1 MYLSVMIPH
10 SVHKLS
16 ILLYNIRNEFRL
28 FKKVTVYHNWE
39 IVNMNSIL
47 IASNVV
53 SSLFLLIIVCSFYQL
68 KNLVFQKTKYFRYC
82 LWVTIIGLLSEALSY
97 AFDGQPGKGYIAGI
111 FCFFAYIMLPLLVVL
126 YGFYVLSISEES
138 FKSVAQKFQRINIP
152 ICILEFLFIIVGV
165 VTGYLYSVV
174 NDSIVTGPWIYYV
187 SILPSISFICILPIS
202 KHICNFWG
210 VKEKWPVFLVIAIPV
225 ASIAFFYVMHASI
238 RQGFIGASLAL
249 AIIYVIIQ
257 IKIITEADI
266 DASLYNEMSINDAL
280 TGLKNRRGYMEV
292 VNNLSKD
299 ETVGVVF
306 CDANSLKAV
315 NDTYGHEAGDK
326 LIKKLANILK
336 EEFPDG
342 NVCRISGDE
351 FVCIIEDV
359 VDNAFADRMVALAS
373 ILRDNDRI
381 ASYGFSVGKGEKI
394 LEIVNKAEHMMYNDK
409 ERYYKETGKDRR
421 R

>member
-1 MYLSVMIPH
+1 
-10 SVHKLS
+10 
-16 ILLYNIRNEFRL
+16 
-28 FKKVTVYHNWE
+28 
-39 IVNMNSIL
+39 MNLIL
-47 IASNVV
+47 IAANVV

-68 KNLVFQKTKYFRYC
+68 KNIVFQKTRYFRYC

-97 AFDGQPGKGYIAGI
+97 VFDGQPGKGYIAGI
-111 FCFFAYIMLPLLVVL
+111 FCFLGYAMLPLLVVI

-138 FKSVAQKFQRINIP
+138 FKSNAQRFQRINVP
-152 ICILEFLFIIVGV
+152 LNILELLFIIAGT
-165 VTGYLYSVV
+165 VTGNLYSVV
-174 NDSIVTGPWIYYV
+174 NDTIIIGPWSYYV
-187 SILPSISFICILPIS
+187 SVLPAISFICLLPIA
-202 KHICNFWG
+202 KHIYNFWG
-210 VKEKWPVFLVIAIPV
+210 VKEWWTILLIISIPI
-225 ASIAFFYVMHASI
+225 ASIVFFYVTHASL
-238 RQGFIGASLAL
+238 RQGFIGAALAL

-257 IKIITEADI
+257 TKIITEADI
-266 DASLYNEMSINDAL
+266 DATLYNELSINDAL
-280 TGLKNRRGYMEV
+280 TGLRNRRGYMEI
-292 VNNLSKD
+292 VNNLPKE

-315 NDTYGHEAGDK
+315 NDTYGHEAGDR

-351 FVCIIEDV
+351 FVCILNDV

>member
-1 MYLSVMIPH
+1 
-10 SVHKLS
+10 
-16 ILLYNIRNEFRL
+16 
-28 FKKVTVYHNWE
+28 
-39 IVNMNSIL
+39 MNLIL
-47 IASNVV
+47 IAANVV

-68 KNLVFQKTKYFRYC
+68 KNVVFQKTKYFRYC
-82 LWVTIIGLLSEALSY
+82 LWVTIIGLLSEALSF

-138 FKSVAQKFQRINIP
+138 FKSNAQKFQRINVP
-152 ICILEFLFIIVGV
+152 LNILELLFIIAGT
-165 VTGYLYSVV
+165 VTGNLYSVV
-174 NDSIVTGPWIYYV
+174 NDTIIIGPWSYYV
-187 SILPSISFICILPIS
+187 SVLPAISFICLLPIA
-202 KHICNFWG
+202 KHIYNFWG
-210 VKEKWPVFLVIAIPV
+210 VKEWWPILLIISIPI
-225 ASIAFFYVMHASI
+225 ASIVLFYVMHACF
-238 RQGFIGASLAL
+238 RQGFIGAALAL

-257 IKIITEADI
+257 TKIITEADI
-266 DASLYNEMSINDAL
+266 DATLYNELSINDAL
-280 TGLKNRRGYMEV
+280 TGLRNRRGYMEI
-292 VNNLSKD
+292 VNNLPKE

-315 NDTYGHEAGDK
+315 NDTYGHEAGDR

-351 FVCIIEDV
+351 FVCILNDV

-381 ASYGFSVGKGEKI
+381 ASYGFAVGKGEQI

>member
-16 ILLYNIRNEFRL
+16 ILLYNKNEFSL
-28 FKKVTVYHNWE
+28 LKKVTVQHDWE
-39 IVNMNSIL
+39 IITMNLIL
-47 IASNVV
+47 IAANVV

-68 KNLVFQKTKYFRYC
+68 KNVVFQKTRYFRYC
-82 LWVTIIGLLSEALSY
+82 LWTTICGLLSEALSY
-97 AFDGQPGKGYIAGI
+97 VFDGQPGKGYIAGI
-111 FCFFAYIMLPLLVVL
+111 FCFLGYTMLPLLIVL
-126 YGFYVLSISEES
+126 YGFYVLSISEDN
-138 FKSVAQKFQRINIP
+138 FKSVAQKFLKINIP
-152 ICILEFLFIIVGV
+152 LNILELLFIIVGT
-165 VTGYLYSVV
+165 VTGNLYGIE
-174 NDSIVTGPWIYYV
+174 NDAIIIGPWSYYIAV
-187 SILPSISFICILPIS
+187 IPTICFICILPIS
-202 KHICNFWG
+202 KHICTFWG
-210 VKEKWPVFLVIAIPV
+210 VKEWWIVFLIIAIPTV
-225 ASIAFFYVMHASI
+225 SIVVFYVSHVSL
-238 RQGFIGASLAL
+238 RQGFIGAALAL

-257 IKIITEADI
+257 TKIITEADI
-266 DASLYNEMSINDAL
+266 DASLYNELSINDAL
-280 TGLKNRRGYMEV
+280 TGLKNRRGYMEI
-292 VNNLSKD
+292 VNNLPKE

-315 NDTYGHEAGDK
+315 NDTYGHEAGDR
-326 LIKKLANILK
+326 LIKKLAHILK

-351 FVCIIEDV
+351 FVCILNDV

-381 ASYGFSVGKGEKI
+381 ASYGFAVGKGENI
-394 LEIVNKAEHMMYNDK
+394 LDIVNKAEHMMYNDK